1 MATATTT
8 TSHNQVGA
16 SFTNFPVLKIDP
28 RDVFG
33 SWKSFLKKFS
43 LALKYQVIAA
53 GKTTVTAEDGTATT
67 TDNFTEDMKVLALL
81 NSAGD
86 EGLRILESQG
96 IEYDKPDLT
105 YDQALEALKN
115 HYGREES
122 LNIRVHKF
130 VHAHQ
135 ISSEDSRDY
144 LRRVEHL
151 SRSISVFK
159 CEHHP
164 DLNITDPAQVTAANT
179 LGDRVREILA
189 LTAVV
194 NGIRDAKLRKEL
206 MAKENLKWA
215 TLCKIVTARGSAD
228 DSSAKLDRPPSQ
240 RESLIPAE
248 NIKQEV
254 AYSRYRSNSRNSRY
268 RSSSRNRERSYSRG
282 RYDSRNRNSRYD
294 NYHSRRSSND
304 RNSSFN
310 SQHSR
315 YPSSRRDSSPYYDN
329 RGRNSS
335 YQDRHSSPY
344 SKRHSSPYSKRNS
357 SRDRD
362 TRCFYCGDP
371 SHLLRQC
378 KKVSCILCN
387 RKGHTA
393 IDCDS
398 KKSKE
403 IRGIQDTSSPKS
415 LRSRSPSPY
424 PDRGRKNTPTQYVNR
439 ITLNPKTVGYTE
451 NA

>member
-1 MATATTT
+1 
-8 TSHNQVGA
+8 
-16 SFTNFPVLKIDP
+16 
-28 RDVFG
+28 
-33 SWKSFLKKFS
+33 
-43 LALKYQVIAA
+43 
-53 GKTTVTAEDGTATT
+53 
-67 TDNFTEDMKVLALL
+67 
-81 NSAGD
+81 
-86 EGLRILESQG
+86 
-96 IEYDKPDLT
+96 
-105 YDQALEALKN
+105 
-115 HYGREES
+115 
-122 LNIRVHKF
+122 
-130 VHAHQ
+130 
-135 ISSEDSRDY
+135 
-144 LRRVEHL
+144 
-151 SRSISVFK
+151 
-159 CEHHP
+159 
-164 DLNITDPAQVTAANT
+164 
-179 LGDRVREILA
+179 
-189 LTAVV
+189 
-194 NGIRDAKLRKEL
+194 

-315 YPSSRRDSSPYYDN
+315 YPSLRRDSSPYYDN

-344 SKRHSSPYSKRNS
+344 SKRHS

-393 IDCDS
+393 IDFE
-398 KKSKE
+398 E
-403 IRGIQDTSSPKS
+403 I
-415 LRSRSPSPY
+415 
-424 PDRGRKNTPTQYVNR
+424 
-439 ITLNPKTVGYTE
+439 
-451 NA
+451 